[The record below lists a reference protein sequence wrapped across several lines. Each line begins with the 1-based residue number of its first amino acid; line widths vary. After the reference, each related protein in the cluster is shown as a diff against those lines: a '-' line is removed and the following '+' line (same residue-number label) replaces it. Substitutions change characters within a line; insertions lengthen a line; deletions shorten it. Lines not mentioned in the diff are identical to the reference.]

1 MKKYYAQ
8 PPLESFYD
16 QAVSWLWSGFGACC
30 CLRGRPHVGM
40 SSTAQLETSVR
51 ETILL
56 GKKHT
61 MTKRILLLA
70 AVFGV
75 GMLAQPSLY
84 AQEKKAA
91 ASPSPAA
98 ATTETKTSA
107 KKSTGKHTHSTK
119 KAVKKAPKTAS

>member
-1 MKKYYAQ
+1 
-8 PPLESFYD
+8 
-16 QAVSWLWSGFGACC
+16 
-30 CLRGRPHVGM
+30 
-40 SSTAQLETSVR
+40 
-51 ETILL
+51 
-56 GKKHT
+56 

-84 AQEKKAA
+84 AQEKKA
-91 ASPSPAA
+91 SPSPAA

-119 KAVKKAPKTAS
+119 KPVKKAPKTAS